1 MSLLSSQSRPCAVY
15 LVMLF
20 DLANFR
26 EFAPPFLSSSPDKVL
41 EKDLD
46 LFRNVTG
53 CSLLALLWTRARD
66 FSSSPTTCH
75 FAPFCNKSSVTGAV
89 GSAATPCACSKR

>member
-1 MSLLSSQSRPCAVY
+1 MSLQPSQSRPCAVY

-20 DLANFR
+20 DLANFG
-26 EFAPPFLSSSPDKVL
+26 EFAPHFRSWSPDKVL

-66 FSSSPTTCH
+66 LSSSPTTCH
-75 FAPFCNKSSVTGAV
+75 FAPFCKKSRVTGAV
-89 GSAATPCACSKR
+89 GSEATRCA